1 MAHYFESGFTVR
13 TPSWHRLETV
23 LDEHPDNWDDARM
36 AAGLMWEPRM
46 VPLFRRDVDAEGNE
60 VYVEAE
66 GAKLVERDDNARPL
80 GVVSDTFEL
89 LSHAQ
94 MGEIAEAI
102 VGAGNVRYE
111 TAGSVREGRTV
122 YSLLLLDE
130 PYEIKGDVDS
140 FGDPVLTLPYLAL
153 LNSHDGTGACKVLYT
168 QVRVVCANTVQA
180 ADADG
185 DRHGAQ
191 FSFRHTTGLAGRVEE
206 AKDALKLA
214 RVEALRWKSVAEELH
229 AITISDEQ
237 QLIFLN
243 EFMPEPPSGLASD
256 RVRANVARDRQQFMT
271 ILNDSLTN
279 CEIAHTGLGLVN
291 AAVEYLDHVRGFR
304 TSDTY
309 MGRQLLRPEPLKA
322 KAVALVRELA
332 TASN

>member
-13 TPSWHRLETV
+13 TPAWHGLGNV
-23 LDEHPDNWDDARM
+23 LADNPDNWDDARM
-36 AAGLMWEPRM
+36 AAGLMWEPRL
-46 VPLFRRDVDAEGNE
+46 VPVYRRTVDGEGRE
-60 VYVEAE
+60 VFVEAE
-66 GAKLVERDDNARPL
+66 GAKLVERDDTQATL

-89 LSHAQ
+89 LLHSQ

-130 PYEIKGDVDS
+130 PYQIKGDVDG

-191 FSFRHTTGLAGRVEE
+191 FSFRHTTGMARRIEE
-206 AKDALKLA
+206 ATDALKIA
-214 RVEALRWKSVAEELH
+214 RAEALRWRTVAEELH
-229 AITISDEQ
+229 AITITDEQ
-237 QLIFLN
+237 QLMFLD
-243 EFMPEPPSGLASD
+243 EFMPEPPAGLATD
-256 RVRANVARDRQQFMT
+256 RVRANVARDRQTFMT

-279 CEIAHTGLGLVN
+279 CEMSHTGLGLVN

-304 TSDTY
+304 STDTY
-309 MGRQLLRPEPLKA
+309 LGRQILRPESLKA
-322 KAVALVRELA
+322 KAVTLVRELA
-332 TASN
+332 NA